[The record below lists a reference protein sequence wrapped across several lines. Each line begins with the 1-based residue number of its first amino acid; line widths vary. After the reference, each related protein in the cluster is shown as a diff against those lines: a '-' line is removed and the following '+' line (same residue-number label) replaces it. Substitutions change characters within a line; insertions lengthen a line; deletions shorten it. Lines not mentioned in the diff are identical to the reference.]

1 MISEKEIFERLM
13 TGENLDDIMNEITGE
28 VNKAIE
34 AKKKADAEA
43 EEAKRKAEEEA
54 ARQEMEKIKEAKAR
68 KDAAMFNLDA
78 IINGLCGLLVV
89 YGYTDEAA
97 ELAKLSDEDKED
109 LLASVDSMMELGKTM
124 MILNGTTFPLGGTKP
139 KVEKKVEST
148 IAKPVVKKEVVAVD
162 PFEAFFKKFGI

>member
-43 EEAKRKAEEEA
+43 EEAKRKAEEVAKLEA
-54 ARQEMEKIKEAKAR
+54 EAKAR

-97 ELAKLSDEDKED
+97 ELANINEEDKED
-109 LLASVDSMMELGKTM
+109 LLASFDSMMELGKTIM
-124 MILNGTTFPLGGTKP
+124 LLNGTTFPLGGTKP
-139 KVEKKVEST
+139 KVEKKSEAT
-148 IAKPVVKKEVVAVD
+148 AEKPVAKQKKVVVVD
-162 PFEAFFKKFGI
+162 PFEEFFKKMGI